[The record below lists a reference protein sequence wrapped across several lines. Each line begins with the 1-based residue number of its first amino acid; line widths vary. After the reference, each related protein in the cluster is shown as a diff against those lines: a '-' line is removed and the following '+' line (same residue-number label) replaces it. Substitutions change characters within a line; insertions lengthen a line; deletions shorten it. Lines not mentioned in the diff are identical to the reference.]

1 MLKWFTFH
9 MYDKAFMQKVVEQNL
24 KRLPYIPYLL
34 IPISLGHIIFF
45 LYTMPE
51 AGTVEYTWR
60 YGIILSHSVLIGIS
74 LLAAI
79 LSLSRMKAFFSN
91 YLIKQVM
98 VLAIIL
104 LLLLTSATI
113 SIIDQ
118 LVTPAITPLIIASI
132 AVSVLFLIHPLI
144 AVIMYFVTFLFFHFL
159 LPLTQSDAQIILSNR
174 VNAITAVALGFLVSY
189 LLWKA
194 NQNKFIQEELI
205 ASQQKQLEE
214 KNLELSKQAERL
226 TELNATKDKFFS
238 IIAHDLRSPFSSVV
252 GLSEIL
258 AERVSKKEFDTI
270 EKISL
275 IIRGSAQQALELL
288 MNLLDWSRSQTG
300 RIEYDPEYFQLAKLI
315 NENVDLLE
323 ETANQKS
330 IRINRALDN
339 KLLVF
344 ADKDMISTIVR
355 NLLSN
360 AIKFTDN
367 GGQISL
373 NTCAD
378 EKEWLLSVTDNGIG
392 IDESSL
398 KKLFRIEE
406 TYSTRGTQ
414 NEKGT
419 GLGLILCKEFAEKH
433 GGKIWA
439 NSEVGKGSTFKIA
452 IPYKD

>member
-1 MLKWFTFH
+1 
-9 MYDKAFMQKVVEQNL
+9 MQKVVEQNL

-45 LYTMPE
+45 LYNMPE

-60 YGIILSHSVLIGIS
+60 YGIILSHSLLIGIS

-79 LSLSRMKAFFSN
+79 LSLSRVKAFFSN
-91 YLIKQVM
+91 FLFKQVM

-104 LLLLTSATI
+104 LLLLTSASI

-132 AVSVLFLIHPLI
+132 AMSVLFLIHPLI
-144 AVIMYFVTFLFFHFL
+144 SLFLFTVNFVFFYLL
-159 LPLTQSDAQIILSNR
+159 LPLTQNNPEIILSNR
-174 VNAITAVALGFLVSY
+174 VNAVTAIVLGFLVSY

-194 NQNKFIQEELI
+194 NHNKLIQEKLI

-270 EKISL
+270 EKISHT
-275 IIRGSAQQALELL
+275 IRSSAQQTLELL

-300 RIEYDPEYFQLAKLI
+300 RIEYAPEYFQLAKLI
-315 NENVDLLE
+315 NENIDLLE

-330 IRINRALDN
+330 IRINQALDN

-360 AIKFTDN
+360 AIKFTNN

-373 NTCAD
+373 KTFAN
-378 EKEWLLSVTDNGIG
+378 EKEWVLSVTDNGIG

-419 GLGLILCKEFAEKH
+419 GLGLILCKEFVEKH
-433 GGKIWA
+433 RGKFWA
-439 NSEVGKGSTFKIA
+439 KSEVGKGSSFIFS
-452 IPYKD
+452 IPSQQ

>member
-1 MLKWFTFH
+1 
-9 MYDKAFMQKVVEQNL
+9 MQKVVEQNL

-45 LYTMPE
+45 LYNMPE

-60 YGIILSHSVLIGIS
+60 YGIILSHSLLIGIS

-79 LSLSRMKAFFSN
+79 LSLSRVKAFFSN
-91 YLIKQVM
+91 FLFKQVM

-104 LLLLTSATI
+104 LLLLTSASI

-132 AVSVLFLIHPLI
+132 AMSVLFLIHPLI
-144 AVIMYFVTFLFFHFL
+144 SLFLFTVNFVFFYLL
-159 LPLTQSDAQIILSNR
+159 LPLTQNNPEIILSNR
-174 VNAITAVALGFLVSY
+174 VNAVTAIVLGFLVSY

-194 NQNKFIQEELI
+194 NHNKLIQEKLI
-205 ASQQKQLEE
+205 ASQQRQLEE

-270 EKISL
+270 EKISHT
-275 IIRGSAQQALELL
+275 IRSSAQQTLELL

-300 RIEYDPEYFQLAKLI
+300 RIEYDPEYFQLATLI

-323 ETANQKS
+323 GTANQKT
-330 IRINRALDN
+330 IRINRELDN

-344 ADKDMISTIVR
+344 ADKEMISTIVR

-360 AIKFTDN
+360 AIKFTNN

-373 NTCAD
+373 KTFASEN
-378 EKEWLLSVTDNGIG
+378 EWVLSVKDNGVG

-419 GLGLILCKEFAEKH
+419 GLGLILCKEFTEKH
-433 GGKIWA
+433 GGKIWVSGVA
-439 NSEVGKGSTFKIA
+439 GKGSTFRIS
-452 IPYKD
+452 IPFKV